1 MQDLVIRAKE
11 GENVSIGE
19 NVIRLRKEKHLTR
32 NDLARQMAGT
42 TERNKV
48 KCANIK
54 IARIEENKARNP
66 GVYTLQTIAKILE
79 VTIEDFLK

>member
-1 MQDLVIRAKE
+1 M
-11 GENVSIGE
+11 SIGE
-19 NVIRLRKEKHLTR
+19 NIIKLRKERNLSR
-32 NDLARQMAGT
+32 NDMARQMAGT

-54 IARIEENKARNP
+54 IARIEENKSTNP
-66 GVYTLQTIAKILE
+66 GVYTLQAIAKILG